1 MNPESAGIKTVY
13 LALFDRIKKK
23 KIVLVGKLGKTGQ
36 WVMRYA
42 VEDKINKNAKQQL
55 KII

>member
-23 KIVLVGKLGKTGQ
+23 KNSFSWEVGEN
-36 WVMRYA
+36 RA
-42 VEDKINKNAKQQL
+42 VGHEICS
-55 KII
+55 